1 MNRKYILNSIQFYP
15 CRITFFLLTMV
26 TCILNRNWGLQF
38 WVLNLVSIRGVLFV
52 CEAFGLLV
60 LWGFFLFVC
69 LFPFRYRILFLL
81 FFLESVILLWEFQS
95 KLLRLR
101 NSNFVLIAVSRFFT
115 IISNHHCKI
124 WHHDGVR
131 EKAVIFLITCNSV
144 TKLMVS
150 LHEYVAVSS
159 G

>member
-26 TCILNRNWGLQF
+26 TCILNRNWGLQS
-38 WVLNLVSIRGVLFV
+38 WVLNLVSIRGGFVCLWGFWFVGFVGIFVCLFV
-52 CEAFGLLV
+52 C
-60 LWGFFLFVC
+60 
-69 LFPFRYRILFLL
+69 FPFRYRILFLL
-81 FFLESVILLWEFQS
+81 FFLESVILLWEFHS

-131 EKAVIFLITCNSV
+131 EKAVIFLSHVIQ
-144 TKLMVS
+144 
-150 LHEYVAVSS
+150 
-159 G
+159 